1 MVTDM
6 HALFLFGLL
15 HPFLQ
20 RMPREV
26 AFEALRESVER
37 QYMSEAELDAVVA
50 LWAAADASGARK
62 GETNELAQEVEELS
76 DP

>member
-6 HALFLFGLL
+6 HAVFLFGLL

-20 RMPREV
+20 RMPREA
-26 AFEALRESVER
+26 AFGALRASVER
-37 QYMSEAELDAVVA
+37 QYMSEKDLEAVVA

-62 GETNELAQEVEELS
+62 GESNEPE
-76 DP
+76 